1 MHQELAQA
9 VIDGRL
15 EEAKAL
21 AQEALEQG
29 LDAYACIT
37 NGLTKGMQQVGR
49 LHSSGEY
56 LLRDLLKSADTM
68 EAAIN
73 VFKPALNGIP
83 NKEVI
88 ALVVLEAVDESLD
101 EEGKIFIGTMLNGND
116 LADDGQDPP
125 LLHWI
130 T

>member
-1 MHQELAQA
+1 
-9 VIDGRL
+9 
-15 EEAKAL
+15 
-21 AQEALEQG
+21 
-29 LDAYACIT
+29 
-37 NGLTKGMQQVGR
+37 MQQVGR